1 MSEPSE
7 TQTTKQSPL
16 HSLHCDRG
24 AKFAPFAGF
33 ELPLSFEGIISEHS
47 ATRSSAGLFDVSHM
61 GIVDL
66 VPKPGISLPTVIDSL
81 ELVTPASI
89 QDLEVSHLRYALLT
103 NNQGGVIDDLI
114 VTRSDTQLRLVLNAS
129 RVESDLLCIQTALSD
144 FANID
149 IREDLAQVALQG
161 PRAATVLSGFDS
173 RITDLTFMTSGQFSL
188 DGVDCV
194 ISRSGYTGEDGFEL
208 IVPAED
214 ALKLAETLLLD
225 EAVSPCGLGARDS
238 LRLEAGLCLYGHE
251 LDETIT
257 PVEARLGWTIPRRRR
272 DEPTFAGSEVI
283 LAQFSGG
290 THRTRVGISSLT
302 KRPIREGA
310 TLRTDEGLEVGVV
323 TSGGFGP
330 TCDRPVA
337 MGYVDPIISDSKS
350 TLLAEVRGKEVPCQI
365 STLPFVPHNYSRN

>member
-7 TQTTKQSPL
+7 TRISKQSPL
-16 HSLHCDRG
+16 HSLHRDRG

-33 ELPLSFEGIISEHS
+33 ELPLSFGGILDEHL

-66 VPKPGISLPTVIDSL
+66 VPKPGTSLPEVIDSL
-81 ELVTPASI
+81 ELVSPASI
-89 QDLEVSHLRYALLT
+89 QDLEVGRLRYALLT
-103 NNQGGVIDDLI
+103 NDQGGVIDDLI
-114 VTRSDTQLRLVLNAS
+114 ISRGNTQLRLVLNAS
-129 RVESDLLCIQTALSD
+129 RVESDLHCIETALGD
-144 FANID
+144 YTEIH

-161 PRAATVLSGFDS
+161 PKAVTVLSGFDPT
-173 RITDLTFMTSGQFSL
+173 IADLTFMASGQFSI
-188 DGVDCV
+188 DGIECA

-208 IVPAED
+208 IVPADD
-214 ALKLAETLLLD
+214 AVKLAEMLLHD
-225 EAVSPCGLGARDS
+225 ETVSSCGLGARDS

-272 DEPTFAGSEVI
+272 DEPTFAGAEVI

-290 THRTRVGISSLT
+290 TDRTRVGISSLT
-302 KRPIREGA
+302 KRPIRDGA
-310 TLRTDEGLEVGVV
+310 KLRTDEGLEVGIV

-337 MGYVDPIISDSKS
+337 MGYVDPIISHSES
-350 TLLAEVRGKEVPCQI
+350 TLVAEVRGKEVPCQI
-365 STLPFVPHNYSRN
+365 SALPFVPHNYSRN

>member
-66 VPKPGISLPTVIDSL
+66 VPKPGISLPTVIDLL

-161 PRAATVLSGFDS
+161 PKAATVLSGFDS

-208 IVPAED
+208 IVAAED

-283 LAQFSGG
+283 LAQFLGG

>member
-161 PRAATVLSGFDS
+161 PSAATVLSGFDS

-283 LAQFSGG
+283 LAQFLGG

>member
-161 PRAATVLSGFDS
+161 PKAATVLSGFDS

>member
-61 GIVDL
+61 GILDL
-66 VPKPGISLPTVIDSL
+66 VPKPGISLHTVIDSL

-283 LAQFSGG
+283 LAQFLGG

>member
-161 PRAATVLSGFDS
+161 PSAATVLSGFDS
-173 RITDLTFMTSGQFSL
+173 RITGLTFMTSGQFSL

-283 LAQFSGG
+283 LAQFLGG

>member
-161 PRAATVLSGFDS
+161 PSAATVLSGFDS
-173 RITDLTFMTSGQFSL
+173 RITGLTFMTSGQFSL

-208 IVPAED
+208 IVAAED

>member
-283 LAQFSGG
+283 LAQFLGG

>member
-1 MSEPSE
+1 
-7 TQTTKQSPL
+7 
-16 HSLHCDRG
+16 
-24 AKFAPFAGF
+24 
-33 ELPLSFEGIISEHS
+33 
-47 ATRSSAGLFDVSHM
+47 M

-161 PRAATVLSGFDS
+161 PKAATVLSGFDS

>member
-161 PRAATVLSGFDS
+161 PSAATVLSGFDS
-173 RITDLTFMTSGQFSL
+173 RITGLTFMTSGQFSL

>member
-161 PRAATVLSGFDS
+161 PKAATVLSGFDS

-283 LAQFSGG
+283 LAQFLGG

>member
-66 VPKPGISLPTVIDSL
+66 VPKPGISLPTVIDLL

-161 PRAATVLSGFDS
+161 PKAATVLSGFDS

-283 LAQFSGG
+283 LAQFLGG

>member
-161 PRAATVLSGFDS
+161 PSAATVLSGFDS

>member
-161 PRAATVLSGFDS
+161 PKAATVLSGFDS

-208 IVPAED
+208 IVAAED

>member
-1 MSEPSE
+1 MSESSE
-7 TQTTKQSPL
+7 TRTTKQSPL
-16 HSLHCDRG
+16 HSVHRDRG

-33 ELPLSFEGIISEHS
+33 ELPLSFDGIISEHI

-89 QDLEVSHLRYALLT
+89 QELEVSHLRYALLT

-129 RVESDLLCIQTALSD
+129 RVENDLHCIQTALSD
-144 FANID
+144 HAQIN
-149 IREDLAQVALQG
+149 IREDLAQLALQG
-161 PRAATVLSGFDS
+161 PKAAPILSAFDS
-173 RITDLTFMTSGQFSL
+173 RITNLTFMTSGQFSI

-214 ALKLAETLLLD
+214 AGKLAETLLLD
-225 EAVSPCGLGARDS
+225 KTVSPCGLGARDS

-283 LAQFSGG
+283 LAQFSEG
-290 THRTRVGISSLT
+290 TERTRVGISSLT

-310 TLRTDEGLEVGVV
+310 TLRTDKGIEVGVV

-337 MGYVDPIISDSKS
+337 MGYVDPIISDSQS

-365 STLPFVPHNYSRN
+365 SALPFVPHNYSRN

>member
-208 IVPAED
+208 IVAAED

-283 LAQFSGG
+283 LAQFLGG

>member
-7 TQTTKQSPL
+7 TRTSKRSPL
-16 HSLHCDRG
+16 HSLHRDRG

-33 ELPLSFEGIISEHS
+33 ELPLSFDGTLGEHL

-66 VPKPGISLPTVIDSL
+66 VPKPGISLPEVIDSL

-89 QDLEVSHLRYALLT
+89 QDLEVDRLRYALLT

-114 VTRSDTQLRLVLNAS
+114 VSRGNTQLRLVLNAS
-129 RVESDLLCIQTALSD
+129 RVENDLRCIEAALGD
-144 FANID
+144 YTEIH
-149 IREDLAQVALQG
+149 IRQDLAQVALQG
-161 PRAATVLSGFDS
+161 PEAVTVLSGFDAS
-173 RITDLTFMTSGQFSL
+173 IADLTFMTSGQFSI
-188 DGVDCV
+188 DGIQCS

-208 IVPAED
+208 IVPADD
-214 ALKLAETLLLD
+214 AVKLAEMLLLD
-225 EAVSPCGLGARDS
+225 ETVSPCGLGARDS

-272 DEPTFAGSEVI
+272 DEPTFAGAEVI
-283 LAQFSGG
+283 LAQFAGG
-290 THRTRVGISSLT
+290 TNRTRVGISSLT
-302 KRPIREGA
+302 KRPIRDG
-310 TLRTDEGLEVGVV
+310 TKLRTDKDLEVGVV

-337 MGYVDPIISDSKS
+337 MGYVDPTISDSKS

-365 STLPFVPHNYSRN
+365 SALPFVPHNYSRN